1 MATFQLAMATMPTK
15 KDAEPT
21 KFRDSCNAC
30 AVSKIKCTRTKPVCG
45 RCTKRGYHCEYV
57 PTRRAGRK
65 HHPRPPRQPSLVDAN
80 GENGG
85 NGTTE
90 GCDSNRAN
98 SSSSSNSV
106 QSSIQVLIPTP
117 TTSSDPTTITAASTA
132 ATTASSQQF
141 SLSLDLPMTDPDGTI
156 AYPSPSNAF
165 SDGTSSST
173 PTVVTLPAYET
184 LDHLSWWQLFPAS
197 LGNDDDDLLVSQM
210 SFSMPETPKFSPG
223 QLSYGHAREGANT
236 AKANPTS
243 LDENNM
249 VDPSLGDY
257 PVLPLPDLALSTV
270 LRNNTELEGPD
281 GQKLPEVAWEPVL
294 SSAASS
300 SAVSSAF
307 SSSSLPSTTLT
318 ASPPPSRL
326 SVSLPSPLQPLPVP
340 SSSASALASA
350 SQKQNTPPPCD
361 APAIHDPYPPR
372 SPRSPGV
379 CCLIR
384 ALELLKKLFPGLGP
398 DCNCTCQNESV
409 SGADHERTDALPTIQ
424 RVIAENKHTLEA
436 VQDMLQCACL
446 DDNNDGSSNYLL
458 AVISLVVFKV
468 LAWYRAAAVDGQ
480 APDDP
485 ADGSLLGNNNVPPEV
500 GVGSGVKKGAT
511 TSRRRSSCYAERVL
525 HSPSVTVI
533 DGYRLDASD
542 DVDGSSSRPRMAAQ
556 LVFSELHRVQ
566 RLVNVLAGRLGN
578 LSRDGNGSSSC
589 TSGGGISEMRST
601 TFASG
606 SPAWFGNLEQ
616 DVRERLRALSLE
628 IVEMLRR

>member
-1 MATFQLAMATMPTK
+1 MPTK

-65 HHPRPPRQPSLVDAN
+65 HHPRPPRQPSVVDAN
-80 GENGG
+80 GDNGD
-85 NGTTE
+85 NSNSE
-90 GCDSNRAN
+90 GCNNNNNSNRN
-98 SSSSSNSV
+98 SSSSSV

-173 PTVVTLPAYET
+173 PTV
-184 LDHLSWWQLFPAS
+184 LFPAS

-223 QLSYGHAREGANT
+223 QLSYGHARDGANS
-236 AKANPTS
+236 AKANPAS

-249 VDPSLGDY
+249 VDPSLRDY

-270 LRNNTELEGPD
+270 LRNNTELEDPD
-281 GQKLPEVAWEPVL
+281 GQKLPE
-294 SSAASS
+294 
-300 SAVSSAF
+300 
-307 SSSSLPSTTLT
+307 
-318 ASPPPSRL
+318 
-326 SVSLPSPLQPLPVP
+326 
-340 SSSASALASA
+340 
-350 SQKQNTPPPCD
+350 
-361 APAIHDPYPPR
+361 DP
-372 SPRSPGV
+372 
-379 CCLIR
+379 
-384 ALELLKKLFPGLGP
+384 
-398 DCNCTCQNESV
+398 
-409 SGADHERTDALPTIQ
+409 RTETDTLPTIQ

-485 ADGSLLGNNNVPPEV
+485 ADGSLLGNNNAPPN
-500 GVGSGVKKGAT
+500 GHVGSGVKKGAT
-511 TSRRRSSCYAERVL
+511 TSRRRSSCYTERVL
-525 HSPSVTVI
+525 HSPAVINI

-542 DVDGSSSRPRMAAQ
+542 DVDGTSSRPRMAAQ

-566 RLVNVLAGRLGN
+566 RLVNVLAGRLGS
-578 LSRDGNGSSSC
+578 LSRDSRDRNRNSFC
-589 TSGGGISEMRST
+589 TSGGGISDMPS
-601 TFASG
+601 TFASA